1 MMSANLLFN
10 KILMAK
16 KITPLRDYVVVKPL
30 SREETTA
37 SGIVIPDTVKGETP
51 QEGEILFA
59 GPGKMDENGKRIP
72 MEVKVG
78 DKILFSNLYGGEIK
92 IDGEE
97 YLMMNENDIKAII
110 S

>member
-1 MMSANLLFN
+1 MS
-10 KILMAK
+10 K
-16 KITPLRDYVVVKPL
+16 KITPLRDYVVVKTF

-37 SGIVIPDTVKGETP
+37 SGIVIPDTVKGEKP
-51 QEGEILFA
+51 QEGEVLFI
-59 GPGKMDENGKRIP
+59 GPGRMDENGKRIP

-78 DKILFSNLYGGEIK
+78 DKVLFSKYSPDEIK

-97 YLMMNENDIKAII
+97 YLILSESDIKAII

>member
-1 MMSANLLFN
+1 
-10 KILMAK
+10 MAK
-16 KITPLRDYVVVKPL
+16 KITPLRDYVVIKQL

-37 SGIVIPDTVKGETP
+37 SGIVIPDTVKSEKP
-51 QEGEILFA
+51 QEGEILFV
-59 GPGKMDENGKRIP
+59 GPGKFDDNGKRIP

-78 DKILFSNLYGGEIK
+78 DKVIFSKYTPDEIK

-97 YLMMNENDIKAII
+97 YLILGEGDIKAII